1 VLQRI
6 GCRICHWGRI
16 LDLMKVKSGVET
28 MLSARF
34 GKELNVM
41 G

>member
-1 VLQRI
+1 MLLRI
-6 GCRICHWGRI
+6 GCRIYHRDRI
-16 LDLMKVKSGVET
+16 LDLTKVKSGVET
-28 MLSARF
+28 MLSTRF